1 MSVIFGGEQGRR
13 ANNSGT
19 QVCRELQEL
28 KQEVERAQRAFLEMD
43 ERAKGTFSNLDDARL
58 ANTYAETL
66 GRKLQELRTQF
77 QKHAETHGCS

>member
-1 MSVIFGGEQGRR
+1 MSLIFGGEQGRR

-66 GRKLQELRTQF
+66 GRKLQELRMQF

>member
-28 KQEVERAQRAFLEMD
+28 KQEVERAQRAYLEMD

-66 GRKLQELRTQF
+66 GRKLQELQMQF